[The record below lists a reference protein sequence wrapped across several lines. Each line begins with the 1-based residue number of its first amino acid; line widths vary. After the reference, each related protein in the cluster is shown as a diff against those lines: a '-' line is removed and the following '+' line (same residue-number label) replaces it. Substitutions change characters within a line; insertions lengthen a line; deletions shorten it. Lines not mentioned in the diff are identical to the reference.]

1 MNYNTRKGNR
11 NNIRRVHSDTNRAVM
26 LMVWLLVL
34 IILGATVAHNTE
46 TAPVSKPASSDTTPV
61 FEDGPDA
68 PDTYVPAIPETVE
81 VVVPPATETA
91 PEVNTEPV
99 EVTIPNDEKV
109 VAVEVGSDS
118 STVPSTPVPVEP
130 TTPVDDEEQI
140 YLPYCEQEDSTT
152 CYWDA
157 TRRGNGIG
165 RSFVNI
171 SGTTY
176 YLP

>member
-1 MNYNTRKGNR
+1 MNYNTRKGNQ
-11 NNIRRVHSDTNRAVM
+11 NNTRRVHSDTNRAVM

-34 IILGATVAHNTE
+34 IIVGVIAAHNMESSTP
-46 TAPVSKPASSDTTPV
+46 TSKPSSSDTTPI
-61 FEDGPDA
+61 FEDGPDM

-81 VVVPPATETA
+81 VTVPPTTETA
-91 PEVNTEPV
+91 PESTTEPI
-99 EVTIPNDEKV
+99 EVTLTEPEKV
-109 VAVEVGSDS
+109 VAVDFGSDS
-118 STVPSTPVPVEP
+118 TPIKEPHTIP
-130 TTPVDDEEQI
+130 TTPVDEEQI